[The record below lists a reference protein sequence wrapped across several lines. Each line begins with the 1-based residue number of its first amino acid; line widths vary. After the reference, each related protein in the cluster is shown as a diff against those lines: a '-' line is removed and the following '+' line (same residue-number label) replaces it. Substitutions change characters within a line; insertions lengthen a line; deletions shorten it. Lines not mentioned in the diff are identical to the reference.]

1 MKTFMLTF
9 TDLDISK
16 HSVVI
21 RKHCLF
27 PAPAVVLLNVDGIA
41 VSLDPVIQ
49 DWLSY
54 KPISKVTQTKELKV
68 ELNLELAKA
77 ASPLQTNMSQG
88 RATLTLINRLRPL
101 KVDSRFYFSEMYIK
115 NKVSLYLVWS
125 AVILF
130 YQSILIVEPDQIAK
144 FANYLIPGNQKVL
157 APCFQ
162 TLF

>member
-1 MKTFMLTF
+1 MVTF

-21 RKHCLF
+21 KIYCLF
-27 PAPAVVLLNVDGIA
+27 PAPAVVLFNVDGIA

-54 KPISKVTQTKELKV
+54 KPVSKVTQTKELKV

-88 RATLTLINRLRPL
+88 RVTLTLINRLRPL
-101 KVDSRFYFSEMYIK
+101 KVDSRFFFFRSVYK
-115 NKVSLYLVWS
+115 K
-125 AVILF
+125 
-130 YQSILIVEPDQIAK
+130 
-144 FANYLIPGNQKVL
+144 
-157 APCFQ
+157 
-162 TLF
+162 